1 MGHGPCSHGLAPP
14 PPRLEDTCVHLLQAT
29 LCSPKC
35 PEQLQLLCA
44 SILRETSPRDD
55 LTLSCDHIQ
64 STRQLS
70 LVASVLLAQVTWPS
84 LLKWASLP

>member
-1 MGHGPCSHGLAPP
+1 M
-14 PPRLEDTCVHLLQAT
+14 HLLQAT

>member
-1 MGHGPCSHGLAPP
+1 M
-14 PPRLEDTCVHLLQAT
+14 HLLQTT

-44 SILRETSPRDD
+44 SILREMSPRDD
-55 LTLSCDHIQ
+55 LSLSCDHVQ
-64 STRQLS
+64 SARQLS